1 MSEDQT
7 RTSDTTASVE
17 VGETRYDHYG
27 PLRAMAIADNY
38 VMCRRPR
45 CAPWVLSVK
54 DWLKLSETDDC
65 VGKSSA
71 PRAMHYGV
79 LA

>member
-1 MSEDQT
+1 MTEQKQT
-7 RTSDTTASVE
+7 TRPEA
-17 VGETRYDHYG
+17 GETRYDHAG
-27 PLRAMAIADNY
+27 PIRAMAIHDNW

-45 CAPWVLSVK
+45 CAPWCMSVK
-54 DWLKLSETDDC
+54 DWGKLSETDDC

-79 LA
+79 LT